1 MEDDEYDLY
10 EDLEGPA
17 SVTPKE
23 QQQQQQRQQQQQ
35 QQQQQHPQ
43 ATAQLPL
50 ADAAFQPSAS
60 SSGSNRPVP
69 SVVTPAPAGAGAA
82 AQPPAVGDEADDE
95 DGVVVVGGDADL
107 PLLPEVSS
115 EPRMPLRW
123 GHQDKGKRAAHYMRR
138 ERPLFLGIP
147 PPVPPLVDAKA
158 SQLLIVSNLPWWIND
173 VSLRELSGAFGRVI
187 GVRVLGSATGAKPS
201 GVALLLFGAEQQA
214 VAAAQGLDTLNTQT
228 ATPLDDQRSQQ
239 QEAQHGEAAQQKTGL
254 SALFPWFDPSVLQVD
269 KVPPAEDSS
278 SSEVEASSSNT
289 NLCSTAVQRGLPS
302 KKSRVCRFVIRL
314 CRRSKAKRAKT
325 EGAVVPPDR
334 WQQQQQWWIHNEALP
349 FIKDKVR
356 RKLNGVH
363 ALKRPFIIQKQS
375 MQEIHKLEMNTLLV
389 QRLQDCKHVFAQ
401 CARAA

>member
-17 SVTPKE
+17 S
-23 QQQQQQRQQQQQ
+23 
-35 QQQQQHPQ
+35 
-43 ATAQLPL
+43 
-50 ADAAFQPSAS
+50 PSAS

-95 DGVVVVGGDADL
+95 DGVVVVG
-107 PLLPEVSS
+107 
-115 EPRMPLRW
+115 
-123 GHQDKGKRAAHYMRR
+123 

-214 VAAAQGLDTLNTQT
+214 VAAAQGLDTAVSAYGNLTGSGRRLRIGVCPPHIWGPLEVLKPHWARGALLPKDLT

-254 SALFPWFDPSVLQVD
+254 SAL
-269 KVPPAEDSS
+269 
-278 SSEVEASSSNT
+278 
-289 NLCSTAVQRGLPS
+289 
-302 KKSRVCRFVIRL
+302 
-314 CRRSKAKRAKT
+314 RSKAKRAKT

-334 WQQQQQWWIHNEALP
+334 WQQQQQWWIQHNLLHQHHMQPGTVQQQHIQQQQRVVIPRGANAVPLGSKQP
-349 FIKDKVR
+349 FVS
-356 RKLNGVH
+356 LHQNPH
-363 ALKRPFIIQKQS
+363 F
-375 MQEIHKLEMNTLLV
+375 
-389 QRLQDCKHVFAQ
+389 
-401 CARAA
+401 